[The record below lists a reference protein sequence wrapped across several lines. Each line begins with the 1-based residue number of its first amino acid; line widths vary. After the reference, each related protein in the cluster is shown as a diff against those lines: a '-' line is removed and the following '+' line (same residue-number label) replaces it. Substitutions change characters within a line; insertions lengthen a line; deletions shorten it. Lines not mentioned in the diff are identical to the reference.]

1 MVITAVA
8 LITLTLVWWFISI
21 VAGTSALPAPPKVW
35 DAFVRLMT
43 VGDPI
48 TGHAMSV
55 HIIASLQRFAIGFL
69 IAFAVAVPLGLLIGY
84 SRLLADFTK
93 PIIEVLRPI
102 APIAWAPVF
111 TLGLFGLIWGP
122 IMVVFIGII
131 FPLLTSTIFGVQ
143 KIDKNL
149 IDAART
155 LGSNKLQTFYKVMFP
170 CTVPYIMSGIKIGLG
185 IGWMCIIAA
194 EMISATGEGLG
205 FFLFSVANNGSW
217 SFVFVGIILIS
228 ILGILTTGVAEYAHK
243 VIAKRTGLE

>member
-1 MVITAVA
+1 M
-8 LITLTLVWWFISI
+8 
-21 VAGTSALPAPPKVW
+21 G
-35 DAFVRLMT
+35 
-43 VGDPI
+43 
-48 TGHAMSV
+48 V
-55 HIIASLQRFAIGFL
+55 HILASLQRFAIGFL
-69 IAFAVAVPLGLLIGY
+69 IAFAAAVPLGLLIGY
-84 SRLLADFTK
+84 SRLLSDFTR

-131 FPLLTSTIFGVQ
+131 FPLLTNTIFGVQ
-143 KIDKNL
+143 KIDRNL

-155 LGSNKLQTFYKVMFP
+155 LGADKTQTFFKVMFP

-194 EMISATGEGLG
+194 EMISTSGEGLG
-205 FFLFSVANNGSW
+205 FYLFSVANNGSW
-217 SFVFVGIILIS
+217 PFVFVGIILIS

-243 VIAKRTGLE
+243 IMAKRMGME